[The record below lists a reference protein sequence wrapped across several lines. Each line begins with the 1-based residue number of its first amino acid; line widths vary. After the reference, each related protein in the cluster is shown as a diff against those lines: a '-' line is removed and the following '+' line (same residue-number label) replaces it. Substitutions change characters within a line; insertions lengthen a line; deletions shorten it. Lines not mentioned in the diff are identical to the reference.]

1 MVLKTYSELI
11 QLDTFLDRFK
21 YLQMGGH
28 VGLETFGYDRYL
40 NQMFYHDP
48 AWKSV
53 RNRVILRDEGCD
65 LAIVGREIYGSPQIH
80 HIMPITREDVISR
93 APICFDMDNLIC
105 VSAITHK
112 AIHYGD
118 ESSVIKD
125 PVERRAGD
133 TKLW

>member
-1 MVLKTYSELI
+1 MLRTYSELI
-11 QLDTFLDRFK
+11 QLDTFLERFK

-48 AWKSV
+48 AWREV

-65 LAIVGREIYGSPQIH
+65 LAIEGREIYSAPQIH
-80 HIMPITREDVISR
+80 HIMPISREDVLNR

-105 VSAITHK
+105 VSPITHK

-118 ESSVIKD
+118 ESSIMKD
-125 PVERRAGD
+125 PVERCAGD

>member
-1 MVLKTYSELI
+1 MLKTYSELI

-48 AWKSV
+48 AWRDV

-65 LAIVGREIYGSPQIH
+65 LGIAGREIYGSPQIH
-80 HIMPITREDVISR
+80 HIMPITREDVINR

-105 VSAITHK
+105 VSPVTHK

-118 ESSVIKD
+118 ESSIVKD
-125 PVERRAGD
+125 PIERHAGD

>member
-1 MVLKTYSELI
+1 MLKTYSELI
-11 QLDTFLDRFK
+11 RLDTFLDRFK

-28 VGLETFGYDRYL
+28 VGLETFGFDRYL

-48 AWKSV
+48 AWRDV

-65 LAIVGREIYGSPQIH
+65 LAIGGREIYGSPQIH
-80 HIMPITREDVISR
+80 HIMPITREDVINR

-105 VSAITHK
+105 VSPITHK

-118 ESSVIKD
+118 ESSIVKD
-125 PVERRAGD
+125 PIERRAGD

>member
-1 MVLKTYSELI
+1 MLKTYSELI

-48 AWKSV
+48 AWRDV

-65 LAIVGREIYGSPQIH
+65 LAVVGREIYGSPQIH
-80 HIMPITREDVISR
+80 HIMPISREDVLNR

-105 VSAITHK
+105 VSSVTHK

-118 ESSVIKD
+118 ESSVVKD
-125 PVERRAGD
+125 PIERRVGD